1 MESLPMMTYFAWCR
15 NGESFDLEL
24 HQGCDLEILELTI
37 DHREGEVALAT
48 VVVSQLKLPPWEK
61 RHVYISIEGNVLFSG
76 RLVGLPIKI
85 SKDLISLELTSEP
98 LDAEMQLQRL
108 AAELKQHPFWDE
120 AFVDFHEQDNPA
132 EWLEARSALFAWD
145 RSHGTVCIS
154 DLFQGRH
161 TTDLTNVFFQDSL
174 KVSLAET
181 PLSKISVNLS
191 VEWIQQ
197 GSGEVSLGSKIAA
210 AFPGGMI
217 NTLTP
222 KTLQATWPKE
232 GQKLGKSGFW
242 VVRSHLKGVTPP
254 KTGILDIYPTL
265 TPEFL
270 TWDESTQSP
279 KKQRA
284 KRSWMQGRLTLGWQ
298 YWQKRKE
305 TVRFTLE
312 QITQLDGTIRPLTRT
327 LNLRL
332 QEVANASEST
342 FFLTHRGRQAVEH
355 ALEIARTHLAASARC
370 LEIEITLPYEA
381 GFDLS
386 MDLSVRL
393 VDPRIPG
400 GEAVGKVV
408 AYQFRQDGMKAQAWV
423 RLAAS
428 VGGTVEQPLPSD
440 PYYYVDPAYGDTA
453 IPYHHQTSSGLLYA
467 NYSDQRPTTGILE
480 IGDLSLHDILREVL
494 VSHDAEKQIQSL
506 HRQQYPVRQNLKHAL
521 EEIPTVVSLHL
532 LSLKTKSV
540 AEHTIHLTTIRPWT
554 APKQVNLRGD

>member
-1 MESLPMMTYFAWCR
+1 MMTHFAWCR
-15 NGESFDLEL
+15 EDESFDLEC
-24 HQGCDLEILELTI
+24 HQRCDLEILELTI

-48 VVVSQLKLPPWEK
+48 VVVSQLKLPPWKE
-61 RHVYISIEGNVLFSG
+61 RHAYISIEGNVLFSG

-98 LDAEMQLQRL
+98 LDAEAQLQKL
-108 AAELKQHPFWDE
+108 ALELKQPPFWDG
-120 AFVDFHEQDNPA
+120 AFIELHRQDNPT
-132 EWLEARSALFAWD
+132 ELLEARSALFSWD
-145 RSHGTVCIS
+145 RSHGTVCVS

-161 TTDLTNVFFQDSL
+161 TADLTNVFFQDSL
-174 KVSLAET
+174 KVGLAET

-197 GSGEVSLGSKIAA
+197 GSGEVNLTSKIAT

-222 KTLQATWPKE
+222 KALQATWPKE

-242 VVRSHLKGVTPP
+242 VVKSHLKDVTPP

-270 TWDESTQSP
+270 DWDESTQSP
-279 KKQRA
+279 KKLGGR
-284 KRSWMQGRLTLGWQ
+284 RSWMHGTLILGWQ
-298 YWQKRKE
+298 YSQKRKE

-312 QITQLDGTIRPLTRT
+312 QTTQLDGTIRPLGRT

-332 QEVANASEST
+332 QEVANAGEST
-342 FFLTHRGRQAVEH
+342 FFLNHRGRQAVEH
-355 ALEIARTHLAASARC
+355 ALEIARAHLAASARC
-370 LEIEITLPYEA
+370 LEVEITLPFEA

-400 GEAVGKVV
+400 GEVVGKVV
-408 AYQFRQDGMKAQAWV
+408 AYQLRQDGMKAEAWV

-428 VGGTVEQPLPSD
+428 VGGRTDRPFPSASS
-440 PYYYVDPAYGDTA
+440 YYVDPAYGDTA
-453 IPYHHQTSSGLLYA
+453 IPYHYVTPSGLLYA

-480 IGDLSLHDILREVL
+480 IGDLSLHDILREVF
-494 VSHDAEKQIQSL
+494 VSHDATKQIQAL
-506 HRQQYPVRQNLKHAL
+506 QRQQYPVRQNLKHVL
-521 EEIPTVVSLHL
+521 EEMPTVVSLDL
-532 LSLKTKSV
+532 LSLKTRSV
-540 AEHTIHLTTIRPWT
+540 AEHTIHLAMLRPWT
-554 APKQVNLRGD
+554 APKQVNLKGD

>member
-1 MESLPMMTYFAWCR
+1 MMTCFAWCPE
-15 NGESFDLEL
+15 GESFDLAR
-24 HQGCDLEILELTI
+24 HQRCDLEILELTI

-48 VVVSQLKLPPWEK
+48 VVVSQLKLPSWEE
-61 RHVYISIEGNVLFSG
+61 RHVYISVEGNILFSG

-98 LDAEMQLQRL
+98 LDAQTQLQRL
-108 AAELKQHPFWDE
+108 AAELKQPPFWDE
-120 AFVDFHEQDNPA
+120 AFVDALERDNPA
-132 EWLEARSALFAWD
+132 EGLEARSALFAWD
-145 RSHGTVCIS
+145 RSQGTVCVS

-161 TTDLTNVFFQDSL
+161 TRDLTNEFFQDSL
-174 KVSLAET
+174 KVSLGET

-191 VEWIQQ
+191 VEWVQQ

-222 KTLQATWPKE
+222 KALQANWPKE

-242 VVRSHLKGVTPP
+242 VVRSHLKDVRPP

-270 TWDESTQSP
+270 DWDESTQMP

-284 KRSWMQGRLTLGWQ
+284 KRSWMQGTLILGWQ

-312 QITQLDGTIRPLTRT
+312 QMTQLDGTIRPLART

-332 QEVANASEST
+332 QEVANPSEST
-342 FFLTHRGRQAVEH
+342 FFLTHRGQQAVEH
-355 ALEIARTHLAASARC
+355 ALEMARAHLAASARC

-393 VDPRIPG
+393 LDPRIPG
-400 GEAVGKVV
+400 GEVVGKVV
-408 AYQFRQDGMKAQAWV
+408 AYQLRQDGMKAQTWI

-428 VGGTVEQPLPSD
+428 VGGTTDQLLPSD
-440 PYYYVDPAYGDTA
+440 SCHYVDPAYGDTA
-453 IPYHHQTSSGLLYA
+453 IPYHYETSSGLTYA

-480 IGDLSLHDILREVL
+480 IGDLSLSDILREVL
-494 VSHDAEKQIQSL
+494 VSHDATKQIQAL
-506 HRQQYPVRQNLKHAL
+506 QRQQYPVRQNLKHVL
-521 EEIPTVVSLHL
+521 EEIPTVVSLDL
-532 LSLKTKSV
+532 LSLKTRSV
-540 AEHTIHLTTIRPWT
+540 AEHTIYLTILRPWT
-554 APKQVNLRGD
+554 APKQVNLKGD

>member
-1 MESLPMMTYFAWCR
+1 MMTYFAWSR
-15 NGESFDLEL
+15 EGESFDLER
-24 HQGCDLEILELTI
+24 HQRCDLEILELTI

-48 VVVSQLKLPPWEK
+48 VVVSQLKLPSWEE
-61 RHVYISIEGNVLFSG
+61 RHVYISVEGKVLFSG

-98 LDAEMQLQRL
+98 LDAQTQLQKL
-108 AAELKQHPFWDE
+108 ALELKQPPFWDE
-120 AFVDFHEQDNPA
+120 AFVDPHEHNNPA
-132 EWLEARSALFAWD
+132 EWLEARNALFAWD
-145 RSHGTVCIS
+145 RSHGTVSVS

-161 TTDLTNVFFQDSL
+161 TIDLTNKFFEDSL
-174 KVSLAET
+174 KVSLGET
-181 PLSKISVNLS
+181 PLSKVSVNLS
-191 VEWIQQ
+191 VEWVQQ
-197 GSGEVSLGSKIAA
+197 GSGEVSLGSKIAS

-222 KTLQATWPKE
+222 KALQANWPKE

-242 VVRSHLKGVTPP
+242 VVRSHLKDVRPP

-270 TWDESTQSP
+270 DWDESTQIP

-284 KRSWMQGRLTLGWQ
+284 KRSWMQGTLILGWQ

-312 QITQLDGTIRPLTRT
+312 QMTQLDGTIRPLVRT

-332 QEVANASEST
+332 QEVANAGEST
-342 FFLTHRGRQAVEH
+342 FFLKIRGRQAVEY
-355 ALEIARTHLAASARC
+355 ALEMARAHLAASARC
-370 LEIEITLPYEA
+370 LEVEITLPYEA

-393 VDPRIPG
+393 VDTRIPG
-400 GEAVGKVV
+400 GEVVGKVV
-408 AYQFRQDGMKAQAWV
+408 AYQLRQDGLKAEAWV

-428 VGGTVEQPLPSD
+428 VGGMVDQPLPSGS
-440 PYYYVDPAYGDTA
+440 YYYVDPAYGDTA
-453 IPYHHQTSSGLLYA
+453 IPYHYQTSSGLLYA

-480 IGDLSLHDILREVL
+480 IGDLSLSDILREVV
-494 VSHDAEKQIQSL
+494 VSHDATKQIQAL
-506 HRQQYPVRQNLKHAL
+506 QRQQYPVRQNLKHVL
-521 EEIPTVVSLHL
+521 EEIPTVVSLDL
-532 LSLKTKSV
+532 LSLKTTSV
-540 AEHTIHLTTIRPWT
+540 AEHTIHLTTLRPWT
-554 APKQVNLRGD
+554 APKQVNLKGD